1 MYNRNKETNDSFKEL
16 TASQLYCP
24 TCRRATPVRDRLLLV
39 LPEGEVKEFVCT
51 ICGASVGKHREKGK
65 KQIGLYI

>member
-1 MYNRNKETNDSFKEL
+1 MYNRCNEPPDSFKEF

-39 LPEGEVKEFVCT
+39 LPDGEVKEFVCT
-51 ICGASVGKHREKGK
+51 ICGASVGKRRERGNR
-65 KQIGLYI
+65 QIGLYI